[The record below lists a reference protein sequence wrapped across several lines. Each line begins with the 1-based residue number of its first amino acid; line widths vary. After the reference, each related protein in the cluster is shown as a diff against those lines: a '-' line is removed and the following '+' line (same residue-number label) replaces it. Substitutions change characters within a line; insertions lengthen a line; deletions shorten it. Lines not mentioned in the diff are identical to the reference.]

1 MQREIQ
7 RSLAELHQLA
17 ARCHLARICR
27 ELLPE
32 AQELAQRGRPAD
44 APVQI
49 ELIHN
54 VSRRIR
60 SLEELNRELAAFI
73 RT

>member
-7 RSLAELHQLA
+7 RSLAELHQLV

-32 AQELAQRGRPAD
+32 AQELAQRGRP
-44 APVQI
+44 
-49 ELIHN
+49 
-54 VSRRIR
+54 R
-60 SLEELNRELAAFI
+60 
-73 RT
+73 